1 MKLILI
7 RAAFDHDAKVWFV
20 ESSDLAGVHA
30 EGATLDELR
39 DKLPAVVQD
48 AIGDGA
54 PDDDVLIEIVAHT
67 SARIGPRAAA

>member
-7 RAAFDHDAKVWFV
+7 RAAFDRDAKVWFV

-30 EGATLDELR
+30 ESATLDELR

-48 AIGDGA
+48 AIGDDV
-54 PDDDVLIEIVAHT
+54 PDDVLIEIVAHT
-67 SARIGPRAAA
+67 SARISARAVA

>member
-7 RAAFDHDAKVWFV
+7 RAAFDSDAKVWFV
-20 ESSDLAGVHA
+20 QSSDLAGVHA

-48 AIGDGA
+48 VISDGA
-54 PDDDVLIEIVAHT
+54 PGDVLIEIVAHT